1 MAVYEYAWQT
11 CRSAHTDPSTSCWN
25 LFTDS
30 ADQSIM
36 SSLSLAHTLFGA
48 TYLCRCP
55 HNTQNVVNPT
65 WIVRAEGKKK
75 RKHISYCLCIRNTH
89 THKHKHKHT
98 KDKAQR
104 KKFNRGLVPNCKRE
118 AAVTA
123 SKEQVSQIFLS
134 TGMICSVSS
143 SFGYSSQLLR
153 PSQLSLCVSCCFAR
167 LLFLLKSVEL
177 SWCL

>member
-1 MAVYEYAWQT
+1 MQKRTYRPEHFMLKPIHGQCGPKYNV
-11 CRSAHTDPSTSCWN
+11 
-25 LFTDS
+25 LFV
-30 ADQSIM
+30 ARP
-36 SSLSLAHTLFGA
+36 HTLWCDLSVQMSTQHTECGESN
-48 TYLCRCP
+48 LNCEGGGEKKNE
-55 HNTQNVVNPT
+55 NTFHT
-65 WIVRAEGKKK
+65 ACA
-75 RKHISYCLCIRNTH
+75 YATH
-89 THKHKHKHT
+89 THTHKHKHT

>member
-1 MAVYEYAWQT
+1 MAVCEYAWQT

-89 THKHKHKHT
+89 THTNTNTQKIRHKERNSIE
-98 KDKAQR
+98 DW
-104 KKFNRGLVPNCKRE
+104 
-118 AAVTA
+118 
-123 SKEQVSQIFLS
+123 SQIAREKLLS
-134 TGMICSVSS
+134 QQAKNKYPKFFSLREWYAASPAHSATAVSS
-143 SFGYSSQLLR
+143 
-153 PSQLSLCVSCCFAR
+153 FAR
-167 LLFLLKSVEL
+167 VNSPFVCLVVLLVYCFY
-177 SWCL
+177 